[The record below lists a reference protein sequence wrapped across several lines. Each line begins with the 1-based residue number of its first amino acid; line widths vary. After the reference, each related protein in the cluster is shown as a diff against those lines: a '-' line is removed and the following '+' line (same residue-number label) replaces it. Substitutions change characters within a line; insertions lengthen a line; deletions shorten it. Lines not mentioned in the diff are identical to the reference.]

1 MHSGALLDYL
11 GFLPD
16 SLGPGESRAMRK
28 VTDFRDLNFKASS
41 GISSRVGVRCTPDEP
56 NTIENCI
63 TCPVDTEH
71 RFSNLSRPQSTG

>member
-1 MHSGALLDYL
+1 
-11 GFLPD
+11 
-16 SLGPGESRAMRK
+16 MRK

-63 TCPVDTEH
+63 TYPVGTEH
-71 RFSNLSRPQSTG
+71 LFSNLSRPQSTG